1 MLQLSKN
8 AARALVSFTLAAL
21 SVCAIAQQ
29 SYPTKQIRIIVPL
42 TPGGSTDNMARLV
55 AEKLRIAW
63 GQPVIV
69 ENRPGANTIIGT
81 ELAARSAP
89 DGYTLLVVSNTH
101 DIIPLLKPN
110 LPYDPVKS
118 FIPVATLASARFVLL
133 VHPSV
138 PANNLQQFIALA
150 KSKPGQLNFGSSG
163 SGSGAHI
170 AGEVFNEL
178 AGVHIQHIPYKGGAQ
193 SMTDAIGGQ
202 VQVSFN
208 TPMIAAPYIK
218 SGQLK
223 GLAVSGK
230 TRLALL
236 PQVPT
241 FSEAGL
247 PAYDERAW
255 QGVFA
260 PAGTPK
266 PIVEKL
272 SAEIARILNT
282 PSVQQQLQ
290 KEGVEPFIS
299 TPDQFAALIQAD
311 TQKLTNLIKTNNI
324 KLEAN

>member
-1 MLQLSKN
+1 VYHLSRN
-8 AARALVSFTLAAL
+8 AVRALVSTILIAV
-21 SVCAIAQQ
+21 SICAFAEQ
-29 SYPTKQIRIIVPL
+29 SYPNKPIKIIVPL
-42 TPGGSTDNMARLV
+42 TPGGSTDNMARLL
-55 AEKLRIAW
+55 ADRLRASW

-81 ELAARSAP
+81 EEVARAAP

-101 DIIPLLKPN
+101 DIMPLVVPN
-110 LPYDPVKS
+110 LPYDPVKD
-118 FIPVATLASARFVLL
+118 FTPVATLASARFVML

-138 PANNLQQFIALA
+138 PANTLQEFIALA
-150 KSKPGQLNFGSSG
+150 KSKLGQLNFGSSG
-163 SGSGAHI
+163 TGSGGYI
-170 AGEVFNEL
+170 AGEVFDML
-178 AGVHIQHIPYKGGAQ
+178 AGVRMQHIPYKGGAQ

-202 VQVSFN
+202 VQVAFN
-208 TPMIAAPYIK
+208 TPMIAAPYVK

-223 GLAVSGK
+223 ALAVSGK

-266 PIVEKL
+266 PIVDKL
-272 SAEIARILNT
+272 SSEIARILAS
-282 PSVQQQLQ
+282 PSVKQQLD
-290 KEGVEPFIS
+290 KEGVEPFVS
-299 TPDQFAALIQAD
+299 TPEQFA
-311 TQKLTNLIKTNNI
+311 TLIKADKD
-324 KLEAN
+324 KLAKLMNVSEVRQAQK

>member
-1 MLQLSKN
+1 MYQLSRN
-8 AARALVSFTLAAL
+8 TVRALVGFVLAVL
-21 SVCAIAQQ
+21 SLYAVAQQ
-29 SYPTKQIRIIVPL
+29 SYPSKQIRIIVPL
-42 TPGGSTDNMARLV
+42 TPGGSTDSMARLL
-55 AEKLRIAW
+55 AEKLRESW
-63 GQPVIV
+63 GQSVIV
-69 ENRPGANTIIGT
+69 ENHPGANTIIGT

-118 FIPVATLASARFVLL
+118 FVPVATLASARFVMLI
-133 VHPSV
+133 HPSV
-138 PANNLQQFIALA
+138 PVNNLQQFIALA

-170 AGEVFNEL
+170 AGEVFDEL
-178 AGVHIQHIPYKGGAQ
+178 AGVQMQHIPYKGGAQ

-223 GLAVSGK
+223 ALAVSGK

-255 QGVFA
+255 QGVFV
-260 PAGTPK
+260 PAGTPR

-272 SAEIARILNT
+272 SAEIARILT
-282 PSVQQQLQ
+282 SSSVKQQLE
-290 KEGVEPFIS
+290 KEGVEPLIS
-299 TPDQFAALIQAD
+299 TPDQFAALINSD
-311 TQKLTNLIKTNNI
+311 TQKLSKLVKSGSI
-324 KLEAN
+324 KLDGN